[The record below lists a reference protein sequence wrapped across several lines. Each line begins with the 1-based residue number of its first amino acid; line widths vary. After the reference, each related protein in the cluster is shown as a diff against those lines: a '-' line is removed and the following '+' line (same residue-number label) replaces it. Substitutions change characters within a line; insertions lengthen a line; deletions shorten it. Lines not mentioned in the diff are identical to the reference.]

1 MKRLLFLMLVAL
13 SVLAGCASNKSF
25 VEGKRMLAEG
35 KVEEGFAQ
43 LEQAVKESP
52 SNAEYKAYLFSQRE
66 RTVNQWLAQAVTAQL
81 NGNFDE
87 AEAGYRRILKIDPY
101 NQRANAG
108 LDSLAMD
115 RRHSKLLDDARA
127 LQQKGSVDQAMA
139 LVGQVLADNPRH
151 REARILQ
158 RKLNEAKPRDTLAS
172 PQLKSALSRP
182 ITLEF
187 RDAALKAVFEVIS
200 RTSGINF
207 VFDKDVRPDLKA
219 TIFVRNSTIED
230 AIQLLLVTNQLDR
243 RVLNDNTIMV
253 YPNNPAK
260 QKDYQELVIKNFYL
274 ANAEAKDTANLIRAL
289 LKTRDVFVDDKRNL
303 VVMRDTPEAVKVAE
317 RLIASQDLA
326 EPEAILDVEVVEVN
340 RARLQSLGIDWPSQ
354 VGYGLLTGGTSTQT
368 GTVTNPTTGAVTPVV
383 TPGVAATVASG
394 VINLRN
400 NPLGLT
406 TFIANPALVLHLQAQ
421 DTDANVLAN
430 PRIRVKNHEKAKI
443 HIGDKVPVFTST
455 AVVNAGIAQ
464 SVSYLDVGVKLEVKP
479 SIGLDDDV
487 TIDVGLEVS
496 SIVKQVDFGTSTAYQ
511 IGSRA
516 ADTTLRLRD
525 GETQVLA
532 GLIQDED
539 RRSITKIPGLGDLPI
554 VGRLFSS
561 NNDSRSKS
569 EIVLLI
575 TPHIVHNLDLP
586 DRQISEFRAGTES
599 SIGGMGAVVGGISA
613 QSASSPVAPAAP
625 AEPPAVPAAP
635 APAAP
640 SAPAMV
646 PIPGIVPYQSAP
658 PSQPAAPAAPAK

>member
-1 MKRLLFLMLVAL
+1 MLVTL
-13 SVLAGCASNKSF
+13 SVLAGCASNKAF
-25 VEGKRMLAEG
+25 LEGKQMLADG
-35 KVEEGFAQ
+35 KAEEGFAR

-52 SNAEYKAYLFSQRE
+52 GNAEYKTYLFSQRE
-66 RTVNQWLAQAVTAQL
+66 RIINQWLAQAATAQL
-81 NGNFDE
+81 NGQYDQ
-87 AEAGYRRILKIDPY
+87 AEAGYRRILKLDPY

-108 LDSLAMD
+108 LDGLAVA
-115 RRHSKLLDDARA
+115 RRHKAQLDEAQA
-127 LQQKGSVDQAMA
+127 LLQQGSLEQAQT
-139 LVGQVLADNPRH
+139 LLRQILAENPRN
-151 REARILQ
+151 REAKILQ
-158 RKLNEAKPRDTLAS
+158 RKLDEARPPGPLAS
-172 PQLKSALSRP
+172 PQLKSALARP

-200 RTSGINF
+200 RTAGINF

-219 TIFVRNSTIED
+219 TIFVRNTTIED
-230 AIQLLLVTNQLDR
+230 AIQLLLVTNQLGQR
-243 RVLNDNTIMV
+243 ILNDNTIMV

-274 ANAEAKDTANLIRAL
+274 ANAEAKDTANLLRAL

-303 VVMRDTPEAVKVAE
+303 VVIRDTPEAVRLAE
-317 RLIASQDLA
+317 KLIASQDLA
-326 EPEAILDVEVVEVN
+326 EPEAILEVEVLEVN
-340 RARLQSLGIDWPSQ
+340 RARLENLGFEWPSQ
-354 VGYGLLTGGTSTQT
+354 VGYGLLSGGADTTT
-368 GTVTNPTTGAVTPVV
+368 NTVTNPTTGATTSVV
-383 TPGVAATVASG
+383 TPGVGATVATG
-394 VINLRN
+394 VIDLGKHNNL
-400 NPLGLT
+400 T
-406 TFIANPALVLHLQAQ
+406 SFIANPALLLNLRAQ
-421 DTDANVLAN
+421 DTNANVLAN

-464 SVSYLDVGVKLEVKP
+464 SVSYLDVGVKLEVQP

-496 SIVKQVDFGTSTAYQ
+496 SIVKQVDFGDSIAYQ

-516 ADTTLRLRD
+516 ADTVLRLRD

-539 RRSITKIPGLGDLPI
+539 RSSVTKIPGLGDLPL

-561 NNDSRSKS
+561 NNDNRSKT

-575 TPHIVHNLDLP
+575 TPRIVHNLILP
-586 DRQISEFRAGTES
+586 DRKTSEFRAGTET
-599 SIGGMGAVVGGISA
+599 SIGGLGAVGGGGA
-613 QSASSPVAPAAP
+613 APMAPPPAA
-625 AEPPAVPAAP
+625 PAAP

-640 SAPAMV
+640 SAPTMV
-646 PIPGIVPYQSAP
+646 PVPGIVPYQPAP
-658 PSQPAAPAAPAK
+658 VAPPAAPAAPAK